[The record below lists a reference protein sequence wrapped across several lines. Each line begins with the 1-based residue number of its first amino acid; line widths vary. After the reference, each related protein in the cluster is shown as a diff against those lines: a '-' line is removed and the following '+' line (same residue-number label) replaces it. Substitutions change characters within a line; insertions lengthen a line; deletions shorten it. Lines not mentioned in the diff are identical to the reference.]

1 MARTLSGQPVQGRRC
16 RTRISTFSID
26 EAKARTGEEAVL
38 RFPADKH
45 TGTIAGH
52 SERGRAHRRRASIR
66 RWTVA
71 SATVIGCLLTAAPGA
86 SASPDA
92 RAAQAVPCTFEVL
105 HNDHIGRLSV
115 PKGTYQLTLF
125 SPAIIDCA
133 RAQKAFATFLQD
145 FDGRL
150 PRPWSLDV
158 ATRTFRRGA
167 PDIAFSIT
175 RVDRG
180 PAARHLPSG
189 TRKCPGTFDV
199 ENNDRVGVLT
209 LPRGPYFVYV
219 FGGSGLSCRAA
230 DRLFAS
236 FLTRPSG
243 ALPRPWRVIGQTGT
257 FRNGRRPGF
266 KVKPAR
272 AL

>member
-1 MARTLSGQPVQGRRC
+1 M
-16 RTRISTFSID
+16 
-26 EAKARTGEEAVL
+26 
-38 RFPADKH
+38 RFATDKH
-45 TGTIAGH
+45 TGNMADH
-52 SERGRAHRRRASIR
+52 SERGRTHRSRGSIR

-71 SATVIGCLLTAAPGA
+71 SATVLGCLLAAAPGA
-86 SASPDA
+86 SAGPDV
-92 RAAQAVPCTFEVL
+92 RAAQAAPCTFEVL
-105 HNDHIGRLSV
+105 HNDHIGALSV
-115 PKGTYQLTLF
+115 PKGTYQLTLY
-125 SPAIIDCA
+125 SPAVLGCA

-150 PRPWSLDV
+150 PSPWTLDV
-158 ATRTFRRGA
+158 ATRIFRRGA
-167 PDIAFSIT
+167 PDIAFGIT
-175 RVDRG
+175 RIDRG
-180 PAARHLPSG
+180 PAARHLPRG

-199 ENNDRVGVLT
+199 ENNDRVGILRV
-209 LPRGPYFVYV
+209 PKGPYFVYV

-230 DRLFAS
+230 DRLFAN

-266 KVKPAR
+266 KIKPAR